1 MTTPHTPASRWGKI
15 ATFLGLRRS
24 MAGMLAMV
32 ILIGL
37 GERMADRF
45 LPIYLLAV
53 GGSTLAV
60 GLLNA
65 LENLLGALYAL
76 PGGYLADRW
85 GIKRSLIFFNLL
97 SMTGFL
103 IVFLFPTWQAVFVG
117 ALLFL
122 SWSAISLPATMSL
135 INQVLPFDKRTMGA
149 SVHAMVKRIPM
160 ALGPLAGGLAISWL
174 GETEGV
180 RSAFLVAL
188 LLAALALYL
197 QIRLITPDSP
207 APDQHAE
214 TNPLRLWPHMPRPL
228 RQLLM
233 ADILVRF
240 CEQLPYAFVVIW
252 CMKMV
257 AEPVSAVQFALLTSI
272 EMVTAM
278 ALYIPVGWMAERGG
292 KKGFVLLTFLFF
304 TAFPIVLSQCQS
316 FWPLVL
322 AFIVRGLK
330 EFGEPSRKTLIM
342 ELAPEGRK
350 ATFFGLYYLVR
361 DLFVALGALLGAL
374 LWQWGAEIT
383 FLTASLFGAA
393 GTLWFAHYGQDAPKP
408 CPTKE

>member
-1 MTTPHTPASRWGKI
+1 
-15 ATFLGLRRS
+15 

-32 ILIGL
+32 VLVGL

-65 LENLLGALYAL
+65 MENFLGALYAL

-85 GIKRSLIFFNLL
+85 GVKRSLIFFNLL
-97 SMTGFL
+97 SMAGFS

-117 ALLFL
+117 AILFL

-135 INQVLPFDKRTMGA
+135 INQTLPFDKRTMGA

-197 QIRLITPDSP
+197 QIRLIAPDSP
-207 APDQHAE
+207 APEHDPE
-214 TNPLRLWPHMPRPL
+214 KNPLRLWPLMPKAL
-228 RQLLM
+228 RQLLL
-233 ADILVRF
+233 ADILIRF
-240 CEQLPYAFVVIW
+240 CEQIPYAFVVIW

-257 AEPVSAVQFALLTSI
+257 AEPVSALQFALLTSI

-278 ALYIPVGWMAERGG
+278 ALYIPVGWLSERWG

-304 TAFPIVLSQCQS
+304 TAFPVILSQCQS

-342 ELAPEGRK
+342 ELAPSGRK

-361 DLFVALGALLGAL
+361 DLFVTLGALLGAF
-374 LWQWGAEIT
+374 LWQWGATTT
-383 FLTASLFGAA
+383 FMTASLFGIA
-393 GTLWFAHYGQDAPKP
+393 GTLWFARYGQDVDNPSP
-408 CPTKE
+408 PH